1 LQVYFNLELKK
12 FLLRSFFYGTSSK
25 KVQGANYT
33 HTMPAPAG
41 ATALKNDIPVIDNP
55 FAAPL

>member
-1 LQVYFNLELKK
+1 MMATVHIASLFQ
-12 FLLRSFFYGTSSK
+12 LRSQKTSSE

>member
-1 LQVYFNLELKK
+1 VHIASLFQ
-12 FLLRSFFYGTSSK
+12 LRSQKTSSEK
-25 KVQGANYT
+25 LQGANDT

-55 FAAPL
+55 LAAPL

>member
-1 LQVYFNLELKK
+1 MRIASLFQLGSQEI
-12 FLLRSFFYGTSSK
+12 SSK